1 MLRRA
6 ENPARRITRMM
17 MQPYRYIFGPVPS
30 RRFGRSLGVDL
41 TPLKTCTLDCIFCQ
55 LGHTSNKTIE
65 RREYVP
71 VREVQQELIRW
82 EKEGSEA
89 DFITLSGSGEPT
101 LHSGFGEILKFIKD
115 KMPAPAVLL
124 TNGTLLWM
132 PEVRKA
138 AANADI
144 AKLSL
149 SAWDEASFKR
159 INQPHADITFERYVN
174 GLRSFRAE
182 YSGKI
187 WLEVFLI
194 DGINSARGQV
204 EKIARI
210 ANGIEADEIH
220 LNTAVR
226 PPADSAVHPVP
237 EERMAEL
244 ADLFRPA
251 ATIIAGF
258 PKRCAANI
266 QANEETILNMLRRRP
281 CTARQIA
288 EVFGMHVN
296 EVSKYAGDLLR
307 SQKIRFQYRD
317 GEIYF
322 AAVTDISND
331 EHEEVQS

>member
-1 MLRRA
+1 
-6 ENPARRITRMM
+6 

-115 KMPAPAVLL
+115 KMPAPAVVL
-124 TNGTLLWM
+124 TNGTLLWL

-138 AANADI
+138 AAEADI

-149 SAWDEASFKR
+149 SVWDAASFQR
-159 INQPHADITFERYVN
+159 INQPHEAITFERYVT
-174 GLRSFRAE
+174 GLQSFRAE

-194 DGINSARGQV
+194 DGMNSAREQV

-210 ANGIEADEIH
+210 AGTLGADEIH

-226 PPADSAVHPVP
+226 PPADSTVHPVP
-237 EERMAEL
+237 EDQMADL
-244 ADLFRPA
+244 AELFRPA
-251 ATIIAGF
+251 ASIIAGF

-266 QANEETILNMLRRRP
+266 KANEETILNMLRRRP

-288 EVFGMHVN
+288 DAFGMHVN

-322 AAVTDISND
+322 AAVP
-331 EHEEVQS
+331 EK